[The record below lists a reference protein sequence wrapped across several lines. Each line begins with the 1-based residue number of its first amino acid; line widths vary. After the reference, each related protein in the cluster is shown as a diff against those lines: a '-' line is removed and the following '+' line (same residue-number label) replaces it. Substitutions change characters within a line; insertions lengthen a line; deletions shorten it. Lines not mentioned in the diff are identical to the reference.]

1 MGRVIIM
8 MEAGSMKAPITRTTT
23 WVMIIT
29 TTGERTLKFSANPS
43 VTAVNDKRELK
54 ALAPF
59 SDFLDGLIEKC
70 LLFYV
75 CPQGFKRLFYD
86 SLS

>member
-1 MGRVIIM
+1 
-8 MEAGSMKAPITRTTT
+8 MKDPITRTII
-23 WVMIIT
+23 WLMIIT
-29 TTGERTLKFSANPS
+29 TTGERALKFSVSPS
-43 VTAVNDKRELK
+43 ITAVNDKRELK